1 MIIKKILKISGLET
15 MVKMVNIISLQLDHN
30 LIVTIYL
37 ELATA
42 GLQLCH
48 VSGWPLDPG
57 GHHAN

>member
-1 MIIKKILKISGLET
+1 MIKKILQTRALKI